1 MLLPVRWIFTRRKCN
16 MKQLYRVLPVLV
28 AVTLLLAGVE
38 KRGSFDITEIH
49 QQDVQASS
57 AAELQKKGSF
67 DITSI
72 NSHLWLLS
80 VLE

>member
-1 MLLPVRWIFTRRKCN
+1 
-16 MKQLYRVLPVLV
+16 MKQFYQVLPVLV
-28 AVTLLLAGVE
+28 AVTLLLAGIE

-49 QQDVQASS
+49 QQDVQASF
-57 AAELQKKGSF
+57 AAELHKKGSF

-72 NSHLWLLS
+72 NNHLWHLS